1 MDDDGLPGLEAAPG
15 EFDHIAL
22 IVADLESEARRYR
35 DLFHAEISATEH
47 NPQYGISSVFV
58 DLGYSRLRLLQP
70 KGTGSGI
77 ATFLGPHALAGIH
90 HVCYRVEAIEQA
102 CSDMQRRGY
111 HPLSPAFKRTGEG
124 KRLLFLRPPNRPGP
138 LVKLQ
143 EQ

>member
-1 MDDDGLPGLEAAPG
+1 MSDALEAAPG
-15 EFDHIAL
+15 AFDHIAL

-35 DLFHAEISATEH
+35 DLFHAEISAPEH

-70 KGTGSGI
+70 DGSGSGI
-77 ATFLGPHALAGIH
+77 AAFFGPHPLAGIH
-90 HVCYRVEAIEQA
+90 HVCYRVDAIEQA
-102 CSDMQRRGY
+102 RNEMQRRGY
-111 HPLSPAFKRTGEG
+111 HPMSPAFKRSAEG
-124 KRLLFLRPPNRPGP
+124 KRLIFLRPPDRPGP